1 MLEEWIREWKADG
14 SKGSWLKRFRGR
26 PLLVVLICVGILALL
41 WPVASTD
48 QSEHAVTSTPDRVEG
63 GSGTLKSQTAIA
75 LEGILAQIA
84 GAGKVQVSITLASDG
99 SKTYATNTRQEK
111 RTVEEKDAK
120 GALKTTVE
128 ENTTNDLSVSSGNPL
143 LLETRGPEVI
153 GVLVVADGARD
164 AAVREKLMQ
173 ATATL
178 LDVPLYK
185 VRVMPREGGI

>member
-1 MLEEWIREWKADG
+1 MLEEWIREWKADAG
-14 SKGSWLKRFRGR
+14 SRPWLKHFRGKH
-26 PLLVVLICVGILALL
+26 LLVVLVCLGILALL
-41 WPVASTD
+41 WPVASTQEAKQAVSD
-48 QSEHAVTSTPDRVEG
+48 SYQSET
-63 GSGTLKSQTAIA
+63 GTNALKSQTNAA
-75 LEGILAQIA
+75 LEGILTQIS

-99 SKTYATNTRQEK
+99 SKSYATNTRQEK
-111 RTVEEKDAK
+111 RTVEEKDVK
-120 GALKTTVE
+120 GGLKTTIE
-128 ENTTNDLSVSSGNPL
+128 ENTSNDLSVSSGNPL

-185 VRVMPREGGI
+185 VQVMPREGGI

>member
-1 MLEEWIREWKADG
+1 MLEEWIREWKADAG
-14 SKGSWLKRFRGR
+14 NRPWLKLFRGKH
-26 PLLVVLICVGILALL
+26 LLVVLVCLGILALL
-41 WPVASTD
+41 WPITSTEPAKQAVSD
-48 QSEHAVTSTPDRVEG
+48 AYQSEAGDS
-63 GSGTLKSQTAIA
+63 TLKRQTTAA
-75 LEGILAQIA
+75 LEGILTQIS

-99 SKTYATNTRQEK
+99 SKSYATNTRQEK
-111 RTVEEKDAK
+111 RTIEEKDAK

-128 ENTTNDLSVSSGNPL
+128 ENTSNDLSVSSGNPL
-143 LLETRGPEVI
+143 LLESKGPEVI

-164 AAVREKLMQ
+164 AAVREKLAQ

>member
-1 MLEEWIREWKADG
+1 MLEEWIREWKAG
-14 SKGSWLKRFRGR
+14 SGNTSWLKRFRSKH
-26 PLLVVLICVGILALL
+26 LLVVLVCLGILALL
-41 WPVASTD
+41 WPVTSIDDAKQTISNSN
-48 QSEHAVTSTPDRVEG
+48 QSDV
-63 GSGTLKSQTAIA
+63 GSGNLKSQTAAA
-75 LEGILAQIA
+75 LEGILTQIS

-99 SKTYATNTRQEK
+99 SKAYATNTRQEK

-128 ENTTNDLSVSSGNPL
+128 ENTSNDLSVSSGNPL
-143 LLETRGPEVI
+143 LLETKGPEVI

-178 LDVPLYK
+178 LDVPLHK

>member
-1 MLEEWIREWKADG
+1 MLEEWIREWKADAG
-14 SKGSWLKRFRGR
+14 NRSWLKRFRGKH
-26 PLLVVLICVGILALL
+26 LLVVLVCLGILALL
-41 WPVASTD
+41 WPVASTED
-48 QSEHAVTSTPDRVEG
+48 AKQAVSDSYQSDHGAS
-63 GSGTLKSQTAIA
+63 TLKTSAA
-75 LEGILAQIA
+75 LEGILSQIS

-99 SKTYATNTRQEK
+99 SKSYATNTREEK

-120 GALKTTVE
+120 GATKTTIE
-128 ENTTNDLSVSSGNPL
+128 ENKSNDLSVSSGNPL
-143 LLETRGPEVI
+143 LIETKGPQVI

-185 VRVMPREGGI
+185 VQVMPREGGI